1 MKINMPNKALPY
13 NILCGA
19 AVLVFFL
26 AACDA
31 VDMVNLPYSDDFS
44 SGESHL
50 VCHLDSHDFMCPRAS
65 HIYCD
70 EIDAVKPASLENIK
84 RTIR

>member
-13 NILCGA
+13 KILCGA
-19 AVLVFFL
+19 AVLVFCL
-26 AACDA
+26 AACDD
-31 VDMVNLPYSDDFS
+31 VDYNFS
-44 SGESHL
+44 SGESRL
-50 VCHLDSHDFMCPRAS
+50 VCPLDSHDFMCPRAS

-70 EIDAVKPASLENIK
+70 EIDTVKPASLENIK